1 MRIEGVLKGLFTGSA
16 LSRGGSWR
24 GCWGQISA
32 SAKAS
37 LFPAVDKRKESRRPG
52 QEKLLERVIMW
63 ARWTKL
69 FIKWFLMLPK
79 CYASIYQEA
88 NRKQE
93 NFFCVCVSVICKAAV
108 TKGCETSWDSVSRS
122 CRGVLFQSLWEG
134 EEILW
139 ILPVW
144 AQGSQ
149 SEQGGLV
156 WELLLIYETHTH
168 THYTGF
174 IVRK

>member
-1 MRIEGVLKGLFTGSA
+1 M
-16 LSRGGSWR
+16 
-24 GCWGQISA
+24 ISNA
-32 SAKAS
+32 A
-37 LFPAVDKRKESRRPG
+37 
-52 QEKLLERVIMW
+52 Q
-63 ARWTKL
+63 
-69 FIKWFLMLPK
+69 MLCKYLP
-79 CYASIYQEA
+79 

-168 THYTGF
+168 THIIPDSLCVNKTTSVVELEGRETRRKRHNELKKQKTKQETRAATMQQFLTGKRF
-174 IVRK
+174 S

>member
-52 QEKLLERVIMW
+52 QEKLLERAIMW

-88 NRKQE
+88 NRKQD

-168 THYTGF
+168 TLYRIHCA
-174 IVRK
+174 